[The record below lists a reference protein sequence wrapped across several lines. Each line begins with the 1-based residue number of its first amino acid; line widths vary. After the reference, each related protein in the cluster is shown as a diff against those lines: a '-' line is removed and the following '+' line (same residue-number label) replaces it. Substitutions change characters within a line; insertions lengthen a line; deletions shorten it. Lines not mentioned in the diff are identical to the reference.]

1 MFIISGP
8 SFTPQATYNFAL
20 MIYSQRHLI
29 IAPDDVVDNGDEL
42 VVDVDDEGGELVDDD
57 DGGGGVEQEITLCRV
72 VTLN

>member
-1 MFIISGP
+1 MEKTGSFCSVLFIISGP

-20 MIYSQRHLI
+20 MIYSQRHLL
-29 IAPDDVVDNGDEL
+29 IAPD
-42 VVDVDDEGGELVDDD
+42 DVDDEGGELVDDD

>member
-20 MIYSQRHLI
+20 MIYSRLHLMI
-29 IAPDDVVDNGDEL
+29 VPD
-42 VVDVDDEGGELVDDD
+42 DVDDEGGELVDDD

>member
-1 MFIISGP
+1 MQCFVYNIGTK
-8 SFTPQATYNFAL
+8 FHPQATYYNFAL
-20 MIYSQRHLI
+20 MIYSQRHLL

-42 VVDVDDEGGELVDDD
+42 VVDD